1 MDYEA
6 STVPDTLKEYCA
18 ASTMRMMLFELS
30 EKDHITYE
38 QALLKFAVSPIYET
52 LFDFET
58 AVWKE
63 GPVYLMS
70 LYEDYLSRSQEQPK
84 KIS

>member
-1 MDYEA
+1 MEA
-6 STVPDTLKEYCA
+6 STVPDTLKEFCA
-18 ASTMRMMLFELS
+18 ASTMRIMLFDLAER
-30 EKDHITYE
+30 EHITYE

-63 GPVYLMS
+63 GPVYLMF
-70 LYEDYLSRSQEQPK
+70 LYDDYLSRSENAEK
-84 KIS
+84 NFS